1 MQKLENKKNF
11 SRVNNK
17 LKKKFKKINIKR
29 MISEIPTSLL
39 IISNFHLIN
48 LDIMYRYNLMADES
62 KNLKLK

>member
-1 MQKLENKKNF
+1 LNIKLINF
-11 SRVNNK
+11 SSCAP
-17 LKKKFKKINIKR
+17 KKINIKR